1 MDDLAALNP
10 NSQNPN
16 IRKKWVALLASEA
29 VKISNQQKRDI
40 DYQSQGSNLRNFLD
54 TNGLPKI
61 EYGMYISMEEA
72 IRNSVKDYIN
82 TAQDV
87 KTGSGSVLWNFLQFE
102 MPNLPQTDASRF
114 RIEAHIRRNMIDIL
128 TGFNLDLMPKD
139 KINAL
144 DYLNYKY
151 ATDDYRRLYAQL
163 GNYDIKPDDE
173 NFEYVKNS
181 TVKVLGNLLKESQ
194 KSNGK
199 AKIISAQDFLRT
211 ISRNGEVLKDMTAT
225 DKDGEQ
231 FTLNHEARKK
241 LLSQIKRAG
250 IAFSEEELSF
260 FASKDFD
267 NINTYIK
274 AVMNKSDTAKK
285 VSEKIKYIS
294 EPYEA
299 INAQLWQQKKVD
311 KNQVKLYAQYLSTYA
326 MWNYQNENVSPD
338 LLQQLVYREA
348 ETTNQRTKAES
359 LFPEYLVSEELPV
372 IDKKLVLD
380 VAKIYSESFTDTADE
395 VQEFNPY
402 FAKKIARMFGNFT
415 VKGSY
420 TKPEVQELCDV
431 LRKDGDPITLRMSQ
445 QVMQIFTS
453 SLADGHGGRG
463 GDGR

>member
-29 VKISNQQKRDI
+29 VRISNQQKRDI

-181 TVKVLGNLLKESQ
+181 TIKVLGNLLKESQ

-211 ISRNGEVLKDMTAT
+211 ISRNGEVLKDMTFPT
-225 DKDGEQ
+225 SNGEE

-241 LLSQIKRAG
+241 LLLQIKRAG

-274 AVMNKSDTAKK
+274 AVMNKSDTATK
-285 VSEKIKYIS
+285 VREKIKYIS

-299 INAQLWQQKKVD
+299 INAQLWQQKQID
-311 KNQVKLYAQYLSTYA
+311 KAQVKLYAQYLSTYV
-326 MWNYQNENVSPD
+326 MWNYQNEDVSPD

-348 ETTNQRTKAES
+348 ETTNQRTKTES
-359 LFPEYLVSEELPV
+359 LFPEYLASEELPPLN
-372 IDKKLVLD
+372 KNLVLD
-380 VAKIYSESFTDTADE
+380 IAKIYSESFTDTAE
-395 VQEFNPY
+395 QVQEFNPY

-420 TKPEVQELCDV
+420 AKPEVQELCDM
-431 LRKDGDPITLRMSQ
+431 LRKDGDPVTLQMSQ
-445 QVMQIFTS
+445 QVMQIYTS
-453 SLADGHGGRG
+453 SLAGGHGGRG